1 MMRLR
6 EYGIRFFHGLSIVVI
21 EGDMA
26 FGDLTVLSLSICGDN
41 QNPSDATIILKLL
54 KASSVPEHMFIDRNG
69 TTLASGRGISI
80 PDGDTK

>member
-1 MMRLR
+1 
-6 EYGIRFFHGLSIVVI
+6 
-21 EGDMA
+21 MA